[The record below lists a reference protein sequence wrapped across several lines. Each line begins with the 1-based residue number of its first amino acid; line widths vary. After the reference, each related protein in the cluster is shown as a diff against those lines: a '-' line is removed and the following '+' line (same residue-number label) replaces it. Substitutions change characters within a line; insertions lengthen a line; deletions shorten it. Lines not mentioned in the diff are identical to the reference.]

1 MIMMTAKNLSLPKS
15 GFAIGFFAMSFA
27 PLISFGQKCNH
38 ASEVQALF
46 TQLKNNGFNEQEAV
60 DYHYYFIDS
69 DPKDI
74 AHLKEVLVKQ
84 DYKYVGIAKVAGKYQ
99 LEVSKKEAHTA
110 GSAIERGKEL
120 KALANFNNVDIFD
133 GFELKMTEGNDISD
147 DTDISEEINKIPQP
161 QLFRKALDFYNKN
174 ETEKALVAFDRCI
187 SLGINP
193 EASYYKRGNC
203 KTTLGNVNGAI
214 ADLETVVRLN
224 PKHYEANFNLG
235 GLYLDKEN
243 YDRAIEYYQ
252 KAVTANPQSDN
263 GFYRLAEAYQKK
275 GEKKTALQYC
285 EKSLAVNP
293 GNVYAKELLKKLN

>member
-1 MIMMTAKNLSLPKS
+1 MTTKNLSLHKS
-15 GFAIGFFAMSFA
+15 GIAFGFFAMSFT
-27 PLISFGQKCNH
+27 PLLSFAQKCNH
-38 ASEVQALF
+38 ANEVQALF
-46 TQLKNNGFNEQEAV
+46 TQLKNNGFNEQEPV

-74 AHLKEVLVKQ
+74 SHLKEVLVKQ

-99 LEVSKKEAHTA
+99 LEVSKKEAHSA

-120 KALANFNNVDIFD
+120 KALANTNNVDVFD
-133 GFELKMTEGNDISD
+133 GFELKMAEGADISD
-147 DTDISEEINKIPQP
+147 NTDVSEEINKIPPP

-187 SLGINP
+187 SLGISP
-193 EASYYKRGNC
+193 ETSYYKRGNC

-214 ADLETVVRLN
+214 ADLETVVRMN

-243 YDRAIEYYQ
+243 YDRAISYYQ
-252 KAVTANPQSDN
+252 KAVTTNPQSDN

-275 GEKKTALQYC
+275 GEKKTALEYC

-293 GNVYAKELLKKLN
+293 GNVYAKELLKKLD

>member
-1 MIMMTAKNLSLPKS
+1 MNTTKNLSLHKS
-15 GFAIGFFAMSFA
+15 SIAFGFFAMSFA
-27 PLISFGQKCNH
+27 PVLSFGQKCNH
-38 ASEVQALF
+38 ANEVQALF
-46 TQLKNNGFNEQEAV
+46 TQLKNNGFNEQEPV
-60 DYHYYFIDS
+60 NYHYYFIDS

-110 GSAIERGKEL
+110 GSAIEKGKEL
-120 KALANFNNVDIFD
+120 KALANTNNVDVFD
-133 GFELKMTEGNDISD
+133 GFELKMAEGVDISD
-147 DTDISEEINKIPQP
+147 TEEIAEEISKIPQP
-161 QLFRKALDFYNKN
+161 QLFKKALDFYNKN
-174 ETEKALVAFDRCI
+174 ETSKALAAFDRCI

-193 EASYYKRGNC
+193 ETSYYKRGNC

-214 ADLETVVRLN
+214 VDLETVVRLN

-243 YDRAIEYYQ
+243 FDRAINYYQ
-252 KAVTANPQSDN
+252 KAVAANPQSDN
-263 GFYRLAEAYQKK
+263 GFYRLAEAYQEKGDKK
-275 GEKKTALQYC
+275 NALQYC

-293 GNVYAKELLKKLN
+293 NNVYAKELLKKLN

>member
-1 MIMMTAKNLSLPKS
+1 MIIMTTKNVSLHKS
-15 GFAIGFFAMSFA
+15 SIVIVFFAAFF
-27 PLISFGQKCNH
+27 ISTASYAQKCNH
-38 ASEVQALF
+38 ANEVQALF
-46 TQLKNNGFNEQEAV
+46 TQLKNNGFNEQEPV

-84 DYKYVGIAKVAGKYQ
+84 EYKYVGIAKIAGKYQ
-99 LEVSKKEAHTA
+99 LEVSKKEAHTVV
-110 GSAIERGKEL
+110 SAIERGKEL
-120 KALANFNNVDIFD
+120 KALANTNNVDIFD
-133 GFELKMTEGNDISD
+133 GFELKMAEAGNDIAE
-147 DTDISEEINKIPQP
+147 TDIREEIDKIPPP

-174 ETEKALVAFDRCI
+174 ETEKALAAFDRCI
-187 SLGINP
+187 NLGINT
-193 EASYYKRGNC
+193 ETSYYKRGNC

-243 YDRAIEYYQ
+243 YDRAIEHYQ
-252 KAVTANPQSDN
+252 KAVTTNPQSDN